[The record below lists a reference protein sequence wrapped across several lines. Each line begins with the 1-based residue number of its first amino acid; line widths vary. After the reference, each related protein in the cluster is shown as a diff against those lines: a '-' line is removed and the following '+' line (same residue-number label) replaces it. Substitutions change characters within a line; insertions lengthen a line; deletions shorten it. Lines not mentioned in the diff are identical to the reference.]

1 MSAVT
6 RIDPHATAPP
16 PILPPAPSRGSAW
29 NYALEREGWTSL
41 LVFADA
47 LASLAAVLIAI
58 AITDT
63 PGVSGIEYASL
74 FALTVAVPA
83 MLHVRGVYRRRV
95 RIALRALSPMLGAIA
110 VAAMI
115 VLTWDVVV
123 FGGSDLAPLIGWIW
137 VLTVVLLA
145 GARCGLALARRQAR
159 IHGLAGKPTLIV
171 GAGVVGATIAQRL
184 CSQPEYG
191 LHPVGFLD
199 DDPPVSRNG
208 NLNVNGN
215 GHTNGNGR
223 FPRRVLPVLGSP
235 SELAELA
242 ATHGVEHVIFAF
254 TSEPDQRLLALAERC
269 EQLGL
274 EVSLVPRLF
283 ESMNDRVALDWVGSL
298 PVLGI
303 RPLDPK
309 GWQFRFKYAMDKPV
323 ALLGLIAFSPVM
335 VVLAIAVKLSSHG
348 PILFR
353 QRRIGQ
359 DGQVFEMLK
368 FRSMHIPSD
377 DTEFVPPPGFAPGG
391 VEGPDRRTPI
401 GRFLRRSGLDE
412 LPQLINVLRGEMSL
426 VGPRPERPEFAIAF
440 GNELARYTD
449 RHRVKSG
456 ITGWAQVSGLRGQT
470 SLVERVDMDNYYIR
484 NWSLSLDLKI
494 ALLTVP
500 AVLRTGNDA

>member
-1 MSAVT
+1 
-6 RIDPHATAPP
+6 
-16 PILPPAPSRGSAW
+16 
-29 NYALEREGWTSL
+29 
-41 LVFADA
+41 
-47 LASLAAVLIAI
+47 
-58 AITDT
+58 
-63 PGVSGIEYASL
+63 
-74 FALTVAVPA
+74 
-83 MLHVRGVYRRRV
+83 
-95 RIALRALSPMLGAIA
+95 
-110 VAAMI
+110 
-115 VLTWDVVV
+115 
-123 FGGSDLAPLIGWIW
+123 
-137 VLTVVLLA
+137 VLTVLLLA
-145 GARCGLALARRQAR
+145 GARCLLALARRQAR
-159 IHGLAGKPTLIV
+159 IKGLVGKPTLIV

-184 CSQPEYG
+184 AQQPEYG

-199 DDPPVSRNG
+199 ENP
-208 NLNVNGN
+208 LGN
-215 GHTNGNGR
+215 GNGNGR
-223 FPRRVLPVLGSP
+223 NGNGYGNHNSPHRILPVLGSP
-235 SELAELA
+235 SDLAEIA
-242 ATHGVEHVIFAF
+242 AAQAAEHVIFAF
-254 TSEPDQRLLALAERC
+254 TSEPDQELLALAQRC

-309 GWQFRFKYAMDKPV
+309 GWQFRVKYALDKPM

-335 VVLAIAVKLSSHG
+335 AVLAIAVKLSSPG

-368 FRSMHIPSD
+368 FRSMHIPAD
-377 DTEFVPPPGFAPGG
+377 DVEFVPPPGFAPGG

-412 LPQLINVLRGEMSL
+412 LPQLINVLRGQMSL
-426 VGPRPERPEFAIAF
+426 VGPRPERPEFAMAF
-440 GNELARYTD
+440 GAELARYTD

-500 AVLRTGNDA
+500 AVLRTGDDA

>member
-16 PILPPAPSRGSAW
+16 PIMHPAPSRGSAW

-41 LVFADA
+41 LVLADA
-47 LASLAAVLIAI
+47 LAALAAVLIAI
-58 AITDT
+58 AVTDT
-63 PGVSGIEYASL
+63 PGVSGAEYAAL
-74 FALTVAVPA
+74 FALPLAVPA

-95 RIALRALSPMLGAIA
+95 RIALRALSPMLGAISVSSMA
-110 VAAMI
+110 

-123 FGGSDLAPLIGWIW
+123 YGGTNVAPLIGWIW
-137 VLTVVLLA
+137 VLTVLLLA
-145 GARCGLALARRQAR
+145 GARCVLALARRQAR
-159 IHGLAGKPTLIV
+159 IKGLAGKPTLIV

-184 CSQPEYG
+184 AAQPEYG

-199 DDPPVSRNG
+199 DDPP
-208 NLNVNGN
+208 
-215 GHTNGNGR
+215 TNGNGNGNGSANGHLPHR
-223 FPRRVLPVLGSP
+223 MLPVLGSP
-235 SELAELA
+235 SDLAEIA
-242 ATHGVEHVIFAF
+242 AGYGAQHVIFAF
-254 TSEPDQRLLALAERC
+254 TSEPDQRLLTLAERC

-309 GWQFRFKYAMDKPV
+309 GWQFRVKYALDKPV
-323 ALLGLIAFSPVM
+323 ALLGLIALSPLLA
-335 VVLAIAVKLSSHG
+335 VLAIAVKLSSPG

-359 DGQVFEMLK
+359 DGQIFEMLK
-368 FRSMHIPSD
+368 FRSMLIPSED
-377 DTEFVPPPGFAPGG
+377 VEFVPPPGFAPGG

-412 LPQLINVLRGEMSL
+412 LPQLINVLHGQMSL

-440 GNELARYTD
+440 GAELARYTD

-494 ALLTVP
+494 AFLTVP